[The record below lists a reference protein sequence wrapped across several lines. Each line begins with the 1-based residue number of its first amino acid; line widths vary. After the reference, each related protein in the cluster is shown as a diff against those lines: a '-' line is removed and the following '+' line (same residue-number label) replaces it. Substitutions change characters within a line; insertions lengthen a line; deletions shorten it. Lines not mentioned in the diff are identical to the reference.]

1 VLTHEDLDEIEG
13 RITNLHLEFLPQ
25 IVTVDVP
32 ALISEVRLLKVLLF
46 SSVESGEEI
55 TQGGDDDDRDH
66 DEAFGQ
72 PVQDGGDA
80 LRGGEDGEAGGVL
93 HGADIPPGAGASASG
108 GPDPTGGAEPEEA
121 RPHAFGDR
129 GAGSRDQVSLECL

>member
-1 VLTHEDLDEIEG
+1 MLTHEDVDEIEG

-32 ALISEVRLLKVLLF
+32 ALIAEVRLLKVLLF
-46 SSVESGEEI
+46 SSVESSEEI
-55 TQGGDDDDRDH
+55 TQGGEDDDRDH

-80 LRGGEDGEAGGVL
+80 LRGGEDCEAGGVVYGPHL
-93 HGADIPPGAGASASG
+93 PPSESAPASG
-108 GPDPTGGAEPEEA
+108 RSDPTGGEVPPEA
-121 RPHAFGDR
+121 RPHDHRDR
-129 GAGSRDQVSLECL
+129 GAGSRDQVAVECL